1 MPHFAWNGRRLFYR
15 ERGQGPLLL
24 VLPGNTAS
32 SACHEGELNHF
43 SQRYRVASLDFLGTG
58 RSDRVAVWADDWWE
72 DGTRQAAALVSH
84 LGHPDCVV
92 MGTSGGA
99 VIALLMAVAFPSMV
113 RAVIADS
120 FEERFTPEM
129 LQQNVIADRAQRTP
143 GQVSFWQGAHGP
155 DWEQVVEADTEML
168 RRCAA
173 SGGDWFGERL
183 PQVRCPVLLTAS
195 KGDTLLPDV
204 ALQLGRMAEQIPN
217 CRAFLNNE
225 GGHPLMWSRAQ
236 DFYAVADYF
245 LSVVEERDVGAGD

>member
-1 MPHFAWNGRRLFYR
+1 MPHFTWNGHRLFYR
-15 ERGQGPLLL
+15 QRGQGPLLL

-32 SACHEGELNHF
+32 SACHEGELKHF
-43 SQRYRVASLDFLGTG
+43 SRRYRVASLDFLGTG
-58 RSDRVAVWADDWWE
+58 QSDRVVIWADDWWE
-72 DGTRQAAALVSH
+72 DGARQAAALVSH
-84 LGHPDCVV
+84 LGYADCIV

-99 VIALLMAVAFPSMV
+99 VIALLMAIAFPSMV

-143 GQVSFWQGAHGP
+143 GQVSFWQGAHGS

-173 SGGDWFGERL
+173 SGGDWFGGRL

-195 KGDTLLPDV
+195 KGDTLLPDI
-204 ALQLGRMAEQIPN
+204 ATQLGQMAGQIPD

-225 GGHPLMWSRAQ
+225 GGHPLMWSCAQ
-236 DFYAVADYF
+236 DFCAVADYF
-245 LSVVEERDVGAGD
+245 LSVVGERDVGAGN